1 MNTFEIMLTIIAILI
16 AILLI
21 SAASLKKDYT
31 IKREVVINKPK
42 QEVFNFI
49 RLLRNHSKFNKWT
62 MMDPNMRMEYIG
74 IDGTAGFVSAWDS
87 DVKNVGKGEQEIKK
101 VMDGERIDYNLR
113 FIKPFEGKAGAFMT
127 TESISDRQTRV
138 NWAINGERNFLLKI
152 MYIIMSME
160 KKLGDDLQTGLKNLK
175 VVLEKE

>member
-1 MNTFEIMLTIIAILI
+1 
-16 AILLI
+16 
-21 SAASLKKDYT
+21 
-31 IKREVVINKPK
+31 
-42 QEVFNFI
+42 
-49 RLLRNHSKFNKWT
+49 
-62 MMDPNMRMEYIG
+62 MDPNMRMEYIG